1 MTDFNNFKTQ
11 FSEYLED
18 IRPDLSQQSI
28 KLYSHQL
35 NKISSNN
42 NLTEFNVLKFI
53 TRLTN
58 KAMRNKTLNFI
69 MIDGSNQSK
78 NQRLS
83 AIRNVLE
90 ANKESLDKK
99 KFLNLMNLI
108 STVGDRIRTEISQKV
123 GTNIK
128 TKDEEENMKVSWSTL
143 TEFAADYKPS
153 LSSSTGMRDYL
164 ILNLMLNNYDEI
176 DGIKYNVILRVIEYA
191 SLFVWN
197 NKRKPPNNK
206 KNYIYLHNNQ
216 LFIQHSKTIGGVRR
230 VGSAI
235 VHQKE
240 LATYKLNPKIKDFIK
255 LYIKKN
261 KIKNNEPLFY
271 NDKGTEQIDNNY
283 FSKILKG
290 LLSKFGN
297 NMNST
302 MIRKIYE
309 NRTLDVKLNANQQSL
324 LNKNADHS
332 LAVANTYYVKI

>member
-1 MTDFNNFKTQ
+1 MNQFNNFKTQ
-11 FSEYLED
+11 WNNYLHE

-35 NKISSNN
+35 NKITQDN
-42 NLTEFNVLKFI
+42 NLNDFNVIKFI

-58 KAMRNKTLNFI
+58 KAMRNKSLNFI
-69 MIDGSNQSK
+69 MLDGSNQSK

-83 AIRNVLE
+83 AVRNVLE
-90 ANKESLDKK
+90 ANKDALDKK
-99 KFLNLMNLI
+99 KFDNLMTLI
-108 STVGDRIRTEISQKV
+108 STVGDKIRNEISQKA

-128 TKDEEENMKVSWSTL
+128 TKDEEENMKVTWNELS
-143 TEFAADYKPS
+143 EFAKDFKPS
-153 LSSSTGMRDYL
+153 LDSSTGMRDYL
-164 ILNLMLNNYDEI
+164 ILNLMLNNYEEI
-176 DGIKYNVILRVIEYA
+176 DEIKYNVILRVIEYA
-191 SLFVWN
+191 SLFVWT
-197 NKRKPPNNK
+197 NKRNPPNNK
-206 KNYIYLHNNQ
+206 RNYIYLHNNQ
-216 LFIQHSKTIGGVRR
+216 LYIQHSKTIGGVRR
-230 VGSAI
+230 IGTTI
-235 VHQKE
+235 VQQKP

-332 LAVANTYYVKI
+332 MGVANTFYVKI